1 MMCALYLRK
10 LRPRM
15 EERALGWLHACVCLV
30 VAKHPLIKREV
41 ACAHTTLRIF
51 CVLYFVVYSHIHSHC
66 YLRDT
71 VCHPPWVPRLLYGP
85 LTIGRWRHASSV
97 RQLRAHVCVGVM
109 G

>member
-10 LRPRM
+10 LRPGM
-15 EERALGWLHACVCLV
+15 DERALTWPAACMRVLGRK
-30 VAKHPLIKREV
+30 APAQEV

-71 VCHPPWVPRLLYGP
+71 VCHPPWVPRLL
-85 LTIGRWRHASSV
+85 TGR
-97 RQLRAHVCVGVM
+97 
-109 G
+109 